1 MIMHIIK
8 ATGVSM
14 FPVGRA
20 PVTISSEHL
29 NYTAVVEA
37 LKAEDYDLALELADV
52 ATAVSKLT
60 EGNVTVSDDGVL
72 YKGEV
77 ITGYLANKMTTFFR
91 EGLPVK
97 HYCLFLDN
105 LMANPSMTARNE
117 LFLFLEAADL
127 PITDDGCFLAYKAVD
142 AYLKDKRTHSF
153 DNSPGQTLEMP
164 RREVDDNRDRT
175 CSYGFHVAAYEYAKK
190 FLGSAG
196 DRMVATKVNP
206 TDVVSVP
213 SDYQNQ
219 KLRTCK
225 YHVEFEIPGAI
236 EAFAGMSYV
245 DTTDHGSYNFWL
257 EDEYDDD
264 DC

>member
-1 MIMHIIK
+1 MIAHLIK
-8 ATGVSM
+8 TSSISM

-20 PVTISSEHL
+20 PVVIDADHL
-29 NYTAVVEA
+29 NYTAVLEA
-37 LKAEDYDLALELADV
+37 LRAGEYDKALELADV
-52 ATAVSKLT
+52 ATAVAIMT
-60 EGNVTVSDDGVL
+60 EGNVSVTDDGVT
-72 YKGEV
+72 YKGQP
-77 ITGYLANKMTTFFR
+77 ITGYLASKMAAFFR
-91 EGLPVK
+91 DGLPVK

-142 AYLKDKRTHSF
+142 AQLKDKRTHSF

-175 CSYGFHVAAYEYAKK
+175 CSYGFHVAAYEYAKN

-206 TDVVSVP
+206 ADVVSVP

-225 YHVEFEIPGAI
+225 YRVEFEIPGAI
-236 EAFAGMSYV
+236 EAFAGTSYV
-245 DTTDHGSYNFWL
+245 DTS
-257 EDEYDDD
+257 DDD
-264 DC
+264 AYSFWINDYENETD

>member
-8 ATGVSM
+8 TTGISM
-14 FPVGRA
+14 FPVGR
-20 PVTISSEHL
+20 PPIVISSEHL
-29 NYTAVVEA
+29 NYAPVLEA
-37 LKAEDYDLALELADV
+37 LRTGDYDLALELADV
-52 ATAVSKLT
+52 TTAVATMT
-60 EGNVTVSDDGVL
+60 EGNVTVSDDGVV
-72 YKGEV
+72 YKGEP
-77 ITGYLANKMTTFFR
+77 ITGYLAQKMTTFFR

-142 AYLKDKRTHSF
+142 ANLKDKHTHNF

-175 CSYGFHVAAYEYAKK
+175 CSYGFHVAAYEYAKN
-190 FLGSAG
+190 FLGSTG

-206 TDVVSVP
+206 ADVVSVP
-213 SDYQNQ
+213 SDYKNQ

-225 YHVEFEIPGAI
+225 YSVEFEIPGAI
-236 EAFAGMSYV
+236 EAFAGMNYV
-245 DTTDHGSYNFWL
+245 DTSDHASYSFWG
-257 EDEYDDD
+257 EDEYDDN